1 MRPGRARLVNVRGWL
16 GRLLGRSAAGGEV
29 SPPEPAAPPAPSPR
43 PPPSPAA
50 PAAPEE
56 DGPFAPYARALGV
69 EAAPPEPPEPGQE
82 ELELAARLLDHFQ
95 RNRPGPAAAPSLSL
109 RLLNLVASPRAE
121 VGELVRLISADPALS
136 AGVLTVANSVVHRGV
151 EDVETVRAAVVRLGL
166 EEVARVAGAVGAR
179 SLFNPRLRAEL
190 AAHGSSFA
198 ALFHRA
204 LTVAGGAAALALQ
217 LPGGRSDRAYLGGM
231 LADVGKSIALRSLV
245 ALAGEPGAAPAG
257 PAAAARALELVH
269 LEVGGECHQ
278 EWSLP
283 QYLTV
288 IAVRHHD
295 PEIPADPEFVDLHAV
310 RLCGALLDLREPAL
324 AARAA
329 REILQSAQ
337 ALALGPRAVRAADAE
352 LKGAALRVS
361 AAFGIEPGR

>member
-1 MRPGRARLVNVRGWL
+1 MGPGRARLVNVRAWL
-16 GRLLGRSAAGGEV
+16 GRLLGRSAAGREV
-29 SPPEPAAPPAPSPR
+29 APPA
-43 PPPSPAA
+43 PAA
-50 PAAPEE
+50 PAARTPPPPPAAAAAE
-56 DGPFAPYARALGV
+56 DEGPFAPYARALGV
-69 EAAPPEPPEPGQE
+69 EPAPAEPPEPGPA
-82 ELELAARLLDHFQ
+82 ELELAGRLLDHF
-95 RNRPGPAAAPSLSL
+95 RKNRPGPAAAPSLSL

-121 VGELVRLISADPALS
+121 VGELVRLVSADPALS

-151 EDVETVRAAVVRLGL
+151 EEIETVRAAVVRLGL

-190 AAHGSSFA
+190 ATHGRSFT

-204 LTVAGGAAALALQ
+204 LTVAGGAAALALR

-231 LADVGKSIALRSLV
+231 LSDVGKSIALRSLL
-245 ALAGEPGAAPAG
+245 ALGGKPGAAPVAPAVAAG
-257 PAAAARALELVH
+257 ALELVH

-329 REILQSAQ
+329 RELLQSAQ
-337 ALALGPRAVRAADAE
+337 ALALGPRAVRALDSE
-352 LKGAALRVS
+352 LKGTALRVD
-361 AAFGIEPGR
+361 AAFGLESGR

>member
-1 MRPGRARLVNVRGWL
+1 VRAWL
-16 GRLLGRSAAGGEV
+16 GRLLGRSAEGGE
-29 SPPEPAAPPAPSPR
+29 AAPPAAAAPPRPAVR
-43 PPPSPAA
+43 PPPPPAA
-50 PAAPEE
+50 PVEE
-56 DGPFAPYARALGV
+56 EEPFAPYARTLGV
-69 EAAPPEPPEPGQE
+69 EAAPPEPPEPGPE
-82 ELELAARLLDHFQ
+82 ELALAERLLEHFR

-109 RLLNLVASPRAE
+109 RLLTLVASPRAD
-121 VGELVRLISADPALS
+121 VGELVRLVSADPALS

-151 EDVETVRAAVVRLGL
+151 EEIETVRAAVVRLGL

-190 AAHGSSFA
+190 AAHGRSFA

-231 LADVGKSIALRSLV
+231 LSDVGKSIALRSLV
-245 ALAGEPGAAPAG
+245 ALGGEPGAAP
-257 PAAAARALELVH
+257 PAPELAARALERVH

-278 EWSLP
+278 EWCLP

-295 PEIPADPEFVDLHAV
+295 PEVPADPDFVDLHAV
-310 RLCGALLDLREPAL
+310 RLCGALLDLREPPL

-329 REILQSAQ
+329 RELLQSAR
-337 ALALGPRAVRAADAE
+337 ALALGPRAVRALDAE